1 MLIRCFARE
10 KESEGKRRRIE
21 DSRPEI
27 LAHPCLALGRK
38 IAAKFRKPRGDEP
51 RHLVLV
57 PDAQRQERSLHPS
70 LSYLAHRQSPLAAV
84 PVQDL
89 DQLPNALVPS
99 AAFCRDVFKHHYS
112 RAITRD

>member
-10 KESEGKRRRIE
+10 KESEGKRRRVE

-70 LSYLAHRQSPLAAV
+70 LSYLAHVSPRSRPYRSRTSTNSRTRSCLRQPFAAT
-84 PVQDL
+84 
-89 DQLPNALVPS
+89 S
-99 AAFCRDVFKHHYS
+99 SSTIIRG
-112 RAITRD
+112 R

>member
-1 MLIRCFARE
+1 MLLRCFARE
-10 KESEGKRRRIE
+10 KESEDKCRRIE

-57 PDAQRQERSLHPS
+57 PDAQGQESSLHLG
-70 LSYLAHRQSPLAAV
+70 LSYLAHRQAPLAAV
-84 PVQDL
+84 PVQGL
-89 DQLPNALVPS
+89 NQIANALAPS
-99 AAFCRDVFKHHYS
+99 
-112 RAITRD
+112 